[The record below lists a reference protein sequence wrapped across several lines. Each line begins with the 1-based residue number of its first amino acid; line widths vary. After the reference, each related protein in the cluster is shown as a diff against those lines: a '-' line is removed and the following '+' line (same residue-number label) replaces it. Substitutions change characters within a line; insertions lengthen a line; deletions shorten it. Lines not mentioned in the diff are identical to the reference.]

1 MKVVSYSKI
10 CVNVVSFVQWPF
22 FKIVST
28 GIPAAQALEAA
39 ALLVECAENELA
51 IPDFFISDLIHLANE
66 LAVTF
71 LWGLIC
77 MRGQFPFS
85 LPCTKRI
92 VLITL
97 KIWREYFPSRF

>member
-1 MKVVSYSKI
+1 M
-10 CVNVVSFVQWPF
+10 VSFAQCPF

-77 MRGQFPFS
+77 MRGQFPLS

-92 VLITL
+92 VFFVFNHFENLAGIFSV
-97 KIWREYFPSRF
+97 KIFISNLVHL